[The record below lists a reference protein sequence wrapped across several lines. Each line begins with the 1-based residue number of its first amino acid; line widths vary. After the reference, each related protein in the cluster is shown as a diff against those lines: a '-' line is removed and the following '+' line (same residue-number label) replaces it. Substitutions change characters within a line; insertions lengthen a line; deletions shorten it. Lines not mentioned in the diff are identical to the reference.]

1 MRYFSTLPK
10 ILVTD
15 KTGNSVVATDILVRA
30 NIITEQFKNPLS
42 YYKYDIKESD
52 TPEIIAEK
60 YYGDAY
66 RYWIVLLVN
75 DIMDPQFDWPMTSSV
90 FNDYVT
96 NKYTQE
102 ELFALHHYEKTV
114 TQRELATDTL
124 TTLSYEIDYDE
135 YNSSEPLQATYT
147 LPSGSVVVTTEKKA
161 VSVYEYE
168 LQLNEDKRSIY
179 LLNRSYVQD
188 FENQFT
194 ALMN

>member
-1 MRYFSTLPK
+1 
-10 ILVTD
+10 
-15 KTGNSVVATDILVRA
+15 
-30 NIITEQFKNPLS
+30 
-42 YYKYDIKESD
+42 
-52 TPEIIAEK
+52 
-60 YYGDAY
+60 
-66 RYWIVLLVN
+66 
-75 DIMDPQFDWPMTSSV
+75 
-90 FNDYVT
+90 
-96 NKYTQE
+96 
-102 ELFALHHYEKTV
+102 V